1 MAIKQT
7 AFGMENEFMKRG
19 YLLPDGC
26 KDLTNIAKPA
36 QKRPLDLRAPGFSN
50 FKKLPLPPITRQVF
64 VPPKTSIYQLAKL
77 LGLKPFE
84 IAADLLKLGVFGMVD
99 NIIDFKT
106 ICEVARMHGFLA
118 IKAGV

>member
-1 MAIKQT
+1 MGN
-7 AFGMENEFMKRG
+7 GMENEFMKRG
-19 YLLPDGC
+19 FLLPNGS
-26 KDLTNIAKPA
+26 KDLSGVAKPT
-36 QKRPLDLRAPGFSN
+36 QKRALDLRALGFSN

-64 VPPKTSIYQLAKL
+64 IPPKTSIYKLAEL

-84 IAADLLKLGVFGMVD
+84 IAADLLKLGVFDMVD

-118 IKAGV
+118 IKAG